1 MNVFAVFRALWRH
14 RALTVITVGTCLAI
28 AAAVIQFATPIY
40 RATALVIAST
50 DLVASG
56 GSTQEAREEFL
67 NSQAEFITTEDVI
80 KAAIRSIGPDTLLAS
95 ESETRTL
102 DWLPPRMQR
111 LAEHVRTLDWL
122 PPRLQRIVEQMRS
135 RFLISNGSTDQGD
148 RVISKAESEQE
159 AYRLAFNSLQ
169 VAIKPRTSVISVTV
183 RHSNPE
189 TAARFANDIV
199 DQYLHKQMLIYN
211 QPASLRFL
219 NEETARYENEL
230 QRAAAAFDAF
240 AKENGIYEIDEQ
252 KRLALSRRSTADASA
267 EETRAKIVQK
277 EAEIN
282 SMVHNLT
289 KLKSVAFSR
298 SMSSLIGEIGKSALP
313 NSSPEKVAPPSDLS
327 KDPPLLV
334 IKVYQ
339 EEMQNLVSAVAA
351 LNGLRA
357 RLIPEEE
364 ERSKIDESLRK
375 LSQLAGQFTALSIN
389 LEMARRNTVLF
400 SQKSTEQQLS
410 ADTEKQR
417 IARVR
422 IMQDATIPFE
432 PSFPRPAV
440 VSVAGLVI
448 GLVAAIVFALALEST
463 ARAQPAR
470 SSTEAPPLPEI
481 GTAQN
486 SVGLQMPAARVHHF
500 IQDVPSPNKRGV
512 PSHDLAEIRRDQVT
526 TVERQP
532 AERQPS
538 L

>member
-102 DWLPPRMQR
+102 DWLPPR
-111 LAEHVRTLDWL
+111 
-122 PPRLQRIVEQMRS
+122 LQRIVEQMRS
-135 RFLISNGSTDQGD
+135 RFLIGNGSTDQGD